1 MSKNIITRKSNIAV
15 DELIREKYPVI
26 SMEEE
31 SVLLKRIELS
41 DKKAMDIFCKSN
53 TRYLIAVVKKYLDK
67 GLTFDELLD
76 AGRKGLEQVCEKFD
90 PNRGFKFAAYAAW
103 FIKRSI
109 ENSIG

>member
-31 SVLLKRIELS
+31 SALLKRIELS

-53 TRYLIAVVKKYLDK
+53 TRCLIAVAKMYLDK
-67 GLTFDELLD
+67 GVIFDELLD
-76 AGRKGLEQVCEKFD
+76 AGRKGLEKACERFD
-90 PNRGFKFAAYAAW
+90 PNRGFKFIPYTMW
-103 FIKRSI
+103 FIKKSM
-109 ENSIG
+109 EN

>member
-31 SVLLKRIELS
+31 SALLKRIELS

-53 TRYLIAVVKKYLDK
+53 TRCLIAVAKMYLDK
-67 GLTFDELLD
+67 GVTFDELLD
-76 AGRKGLEQVCEKFD
+76 AGRKGLEKACERFD
-90 PNRGFKFAAYAAW
+90 PNRGFKFIPYTMW
-103 FIKRSI
+103 FIKKSM
-109 ENSIG
+109 EN